1 MIAFTASRRTF
12 AFAARSLGLF
22 YFLPSFFSSFS
33 SVLKSQ
39 CLDKKRRER
48 RKKKRGERERGR
60 RKKERRKERSVY
72 ISSEVNFVV
81 NYNSGKV

>member
-1 MIAFTASRRTF
+1 MITFTAGRRTF

-22 YFLPSFFSSFS
+22 YFLPSFFSSLS

-48 RKKKRGERERGR
+48 RREARGR
-60 RKKERRKERSVY
+60 EEEERKREGKKEAF
-72 ISSEVNFVV
+72 ISRPKLTSW
-81 NYNSGKV
+81 